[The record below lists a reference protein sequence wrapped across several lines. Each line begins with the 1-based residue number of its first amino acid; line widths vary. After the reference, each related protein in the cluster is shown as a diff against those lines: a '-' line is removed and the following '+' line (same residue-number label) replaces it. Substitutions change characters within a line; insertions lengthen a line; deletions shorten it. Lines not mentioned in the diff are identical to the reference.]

1 MNKSPFIS
9 KTKYLSG
16 IQCHKL
22 LWHYYNAKEEIPEVD
37 AGTQALFD
45 QGHLVGEYAKK
56 LYPTGIE
63 VSEGIIAFEK
73 VIEQS
78 KQLISKRLPL
88 FEAAFRYKNAYAR
101 ADILNPIGRNA
112 WEITEV
118 KSSTQVKDI
127 NLYDLSLQWYTYQGT
142 GLEIKRC
149 YLLHINNEYVR
160 KGEIDPRKLFVL
172 EDVTSDVK
180 ILLPEVEE
188 RLEKM
193 IKVIA
198 AKKYPKI
205 EIGLHCNDPY
215 ECPLQ
220 EKCFN
225 YLPRHNPLTL
235 YYFKKEKAFSLI
247 NDGVTDILKFDD
259 SITLSDKQ
267 KIQIQSLRSKREY
280 VDKEGIQSFLN
291 TLAHPLYYLDF
302 ETIGTAIP
310 MFDHVK
316 PYQQIPFQFSL
327 HIQASPNSKL
337 EHIGYL
343 AEGKDDPHPELLKLL
358 KKHLGIKGSIVTYNA
373 SFEKDKLNKACE
385 AFPAYREWNQKIQA
399 RIVDLLNPFKAFY
412 YYNYKQEGSA
422 SIKSVFPALTGK
434 GYDGMEIADG
444 GTASNEYLRV
454 TYGEGVTEK
463 ERKTVRKYL
472 EEYCELDTMAMVKIV
487 EKLIKIS
494 TGTVYYP

>member
-9 KTKYLSG
+9 KTKYIAG

-22 LWHYYNAKEEIPEVD
+22 LWHYYNAKEEFLEVD

-56 LYPTGIE
+56 RYPTGIE
-63 VSEGIIAFEK
+63 VSEDIIAFEK

-88 FEAAFRYKNAYAR
+88 FEAAFRYENVYAR
-101 ADILNPIGRNA
+101 ADILNPVGRKA
-112 WEITEV
+112 WEIIEV

-127 NLYDLSLQWYTYQGT
+127 HLYDLSLQWYTYKGT

-160 KGEIDPRKLFVL
+160 KGEIDPGKLFAL
-172 EDVTSDVK
+172 EDITSDVK
-180 ILLPEVEE
+180 ILLPEVEG

-220 EKCFN
+220 EKCFD

-235 YYFKKEKAFSLI
+235 YYFKGEKAFSLI

-259 SITLSDKQ
+259 SITLSAKQ

-280 VDKEGIQSFLN
+280 VNKEGIQSFLN
-291 TLAHPLYYLDF
+291 KLAYPLYYLDF

-310 MFDHVK
+310 LFDHVK

-327 HIQASPNSKL
+327 HIQASPKSKL

-343 AEGKDDPHPELLKLL
+343 AEGKDDPRPELLKLL
-358 KKHLGIKGSIVTYNA
+358 KKHLGMKGSIVTYNA

-385 AFPAYREWNQKIQA
+385 AFPAYREWNRKIQA
-399 RIVDLLNPFKAFY
+399 RIVDLLDPFKAFY

-422 SIKSVFPALTGK
+422 SIKSVLPVLTGK

-494 TGTVYYP
+494 NGKVDYS